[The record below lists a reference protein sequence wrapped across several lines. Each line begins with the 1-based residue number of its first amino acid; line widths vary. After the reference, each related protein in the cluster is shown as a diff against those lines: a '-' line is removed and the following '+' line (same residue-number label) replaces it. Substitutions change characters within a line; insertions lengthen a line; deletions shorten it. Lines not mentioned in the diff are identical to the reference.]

1 MEALVTQSLSPSRLS
16 VAYSALIL
24 SNMLVFALLA
34 TAIGLQKD
42 PAPSVFE
49 RHSAEIS
56 KAGIVEFEG
65 WIFSSAT
72 HRYLGSSTNAEAVA
86 IEVAKT
92 AADARLISVSLDIA
106 KGKPAHIGVKIE
118 RDCRERV
125 ALAMRQKLEADGLT
139 TITEDAGAGSA
150 TAVRA
155 LPVDSLKKKPLDWNQ
170 AMSLIEEHA
179 SSADDYALLC
189 EVNSSLNSTEASK
202 NRFNEAIKAKYA
214 VIPGWR
220 STPISDG
227 WYSLG
232 YPISEQHL
240 ERLSIDDLFQL
251 LARRPFD
258 PVVTRCIAKRLKD
271 AERAM
276 AADAVLLWPT
286 ISWRE
291 DPEIDKQLEQLEKV
305 LPPEKAAKRI
315 GILRV
320 LAHAGGSWPIAKVDL
335 SSSPVLIAFQEG
347 RVAEALGGFIDE
359 LGRSP
364 SADAANYVAACL
376 LALKNPYCASCF
388 SNLAM
393 MWEPNHPYAAGNLM
407 LSKQSLGNA
416 EEAHVLAKSIL
427 ENPNSSAW
435 AKVKANATVNAE
447 QKK

>member
-1 MEALVTQSLSPSRLS
+1 
-16 VAYSALIL
+16 
-24 SNMLVFALLA
+24 MLVLALLA

-49 RHSAEIS
+49 RHAAEIS
-56 KAGIVEFEG
+56 KRGIVEFEG

-72 HRYLGSSTNAEAVA
+72 HRYSGSSTNAEAVA

-92 AADARLISVSLDIA
+92 TADTRLISMSLDIA

-125 ALAMRQKLEADGLT
+125 ALAMRQKLEAHGLI
-139 TITEDAGAGSA
+139 TITEDAAAGLA
-150 TAVRA
+150 NAVRA
-155 LPVDSLKKKPLDWNQ
+155 VPADSLKKKPLEWNQ
-170 AMSLIEEHA
+170 AVRLIEAHA

-189 EVNSSLNSTEASK
+189 EVNSSLNSPEESK
-202 NRFNEAIKAKYA
+202 NRFNQAIKAKYP
-214 VIPGWR
+214 VTTGWR

-232 YPISEQHL
+232 NPISEEHL

-258 PVVTRCIAKRLKD
+258 PLVTRCIAKRLKE
-271 AERAM
+271 AEWPK
-276 AADAVLLWPT
+276 AAEAVLLWPT

-291 DPEIDKQLEQLEKV
+291 EPEIDKQLKQLEKV
-305 LPPEKAAKRI
+305 LHPEKAAKRI

-427 ENPNSSAW
+427 ENPNSSGW